1 MKLRYIILTLFI
13 LLLAGLTAN
22 AESPLRVGL
31 YYGST
36 ALETVNVSSFEG
48 LETSA
53 AEDLG
58 GYFMATVANGDI
70 VLKNADGAEI
80 YTVPW
85 GGEVRAV
92 ARDGCVVIEGK
103 KYRGNVIFIPR
114 DGKIT
119 VINELYTDDYVKG
132 VIAKEMPSSW
142 PLEALKAQAV
152 AARCFAY
159 SSIGKHSDYG
169 FDVCSTTNCQ
179 VYGGMDAETPST
191 IRAVEESEG
200 MVVCYNGKIIST
212 LFYSSNGGYMEAA
225 QNVWSGSYPYFK
237 TMKDEFER
245 TEDISGAVWTVEFTP
260 EQIRDKLA
268 ASNIFI
274 GDITG
279 MEITKTSE
287 SGRVLEVVVYGSVG
301 KKSFTKNSARTFLG
315 LKSQLYT
322 ITPPPTGRVYC
333 IGAGGQATLEGI
345 YFVITE
351 KGVERRGA
359 GMLAPREGKYVIS
372 GRGYGH
378 GVGMSQWGAYHMS
391 QKGYDYKDIL
401 TYYYRG
407 TQVVNYAEIR

>member
-13 LLLAGLTAN
+13 LLFAGLTAN
-22 AESPLRVGL
+22 AEAPLRVGL

-36 ALETVNVSSFEG
+36 ALDAVNVSSFEG

-58 GYFMATVANGDI
+58 GYFIATVANGDI

-92 ARDGCVVIEGK
+92 ARNGCVVIEGK
-103 KYRGNVIFIPR
+103 QYRGNVIFIPR

-142 PLEALKAQAV
+142 PNEALKAQAV

-159 SSIGKHSDYG
+159 SSLGKHSDYG
-169 FDVCSTTNCQ
+169 FDVCATTNCQ
-179 VYGGMDAETPST
+179 VYGGMDAETQST
-191 IRAVEESEG
+191 IRAVNETEG

-212 LFYSSNGGYMEAA
+212 LFSSSNGGYMEDAR
-225 QNVWSGSYPYFK
+225 NVWSGSYPYFK
-237 TMKDEFER
+237 TIKDEFEK
-245 TEDISGAVWTVEFTP
+245 TEEITSANWTVEFTP
-260 EQIRDKLA
+260 EEIRDKLA
-268 ASNIFI
+268 ASNIYI
-274 GDITG
+274 GEVTG
-279 MEITKTSE
+279 MEVTKTSE
-287 SGRVLEVVVYGSVG
+287 SGRVLEVVVYGTAG
-301 KKSFTKNSARTFLG
+301 QRNFTKNAARTFLG

-322 ITPPPTGRVYC
+322 ITPPSMGRVYC
-333 IGAGGQATLEGI
+333 IGAGGQATLDGI

-351 KGVERRGA
+351 KGIERRSA
-359 GMLAPREGKYVIS
+359 SNLMAKEGKYVIS

-378 GVGMSQWGAYHMS
+378 GVGMSQWGAYYMS
-391 QKGYDYKDIL
+391 QAGYGYQDIL
-401 TYYYRG
+401 MYYYRD
-407 TQVVNYAEIR
+407 THVVNYADVR